1 MVRGGG
7 GGGITWLHRPPAAAR
22 PRPHPPGRRSHLK
35 TTRPSKLSQL
45 DLSHGQTKQASGDQI
60 SGRHDKG
67 GLRLTSAGAAVVEL
81 VPDLAVALGGGLQ
94 VLARELARLLAQ
106 LLGHRRRR
114 LWSPVD
120 DGKRRRG
127 FRVWVWISFSTPGSG
142 PC

>member
-1 MVRGGG
+1 
-7 GGGITWLHRPPAAAR
+7 
-22 PRPHPPGRRSHLK
+22 
-35 TTRPSKLSQL
+35 
-45 DLSHGQTKQASGDQI
+45 
-60 SGRHDKG
+60 
-67 GLRLTSAGAAVVEL
+67 VVEL